1 MPAVSPKE
9 PEVSVTIIKDL
20 AKAVRE
26 QEEQKRARQR
36 DEAADG
42 ANMSD
47 PPAGAEPGS
56 PQGSSTSEKN
66 DKNKKNEK

>member
-1 MPAVSPKE
+1 MSAVSPKE
-9 PEVSVTIIKDL
+9 PQVSVTIIKDL

-26 QEEQKRARQR
+26 QEEQKRARQK

-47 PPAGAEPGS
+47 PPAATEPGL
-56 PQGSSTSEKN
+56 PQDSSASEKSEKN
-66 DKNKKNEK
+66 EK

>member
-1 MPAVSPKE
+1 MVSPKE

-26 QEEQKRARQR
+26 QEEQKRARQK

-42 ANMSD
+42 GVSGD
-47 PPAGAEPGS
+47 PPAASEPIP
-56 PQGSSTSEKN
+56 PQDSSDSEN
-66 DKNKKNEK
+66 NQKNEKNEK